1 MRSRFYGII
10 SIGLVL
16 VATVIAIV
24 AMFRTSLALGV
35 VYLVVCAV
43 APGVI
48 LYAYCAK
55 CPCRM
60 SCGHVFPGRLAT
72 IFGNRQPGPYTTVEL
87 IALVL
92 ALLLLLGL
100 PQVWLWHY
108 TGLFVAFWVLNAI
121 ALVLIPAFVCRA
133 CDNAYCPVNPRGG

>member
-1 MRSRFYGII
+1 MRGQFHGIA

-35 VYLVVCAV
+35 GYLVVCAV

-55 CPCRM
+55 CPCRTN
-60 SCGHVFPGRLAT
+60 CGHVFPGKLAT
-72 IFGNRQPGPYTTVEL
+72 TFTNRQPGPYTTVEL
-87 IALVL
+87 VATGL

-100 PQVWLWHY
+100 PQVWLWRY
-108 TGLFVAFWVLNAI
+108 TWSFIAFWALNAI
-121 ALVLIPAFVCRA
+121 ALVQIRAFVCRV
-133 CDNAYCPVNPRGG
+133 CDNAYCPANPRGR